1 MSNRW
6 REDTLGPRGIPMNQI
21 QSIDSL
27 FNPDAC
33 KSVFDRPEDS
43 QYVSTAK
50 IITAAGA
57 RNSLRETTRNTS
69 EGSSICEADEK
80 HFNKRYR
87 DSHHEKGRL
96 TAKTRQPSPCFA
108 VSNQNSSK
116 EGKHANNY
124 KLQNKIHDL
133 RNLIESEEKII
144 SSLHK
149 KVSNEKSTLDYLEHQ
164 LEDQHQKIKAQKKK
178 LKQRGFNKSSSVVI
192 RPEEDDEEDDLEA
205 ELGLGKTI
213 HARSKARLI
222 KMLGEISGAAL
233 NDENSRS
240 IRLSAKK
247 LAKHAQSTKA
257 SCSQF
262 ETLDR
267 DAFKSHNP
275 HRDHSSNKKKERSIL
290 KETNYNDEITTL
302 RRYLQDLRKENLEL
316 KQSSVR
322 VKENDLLQVEQTKK
336 MQHLIEVLAYKE
348 KELVNH
354 EKYYREKIEDMGMK
368 IMELNDQM
376 EMALRYQDTI
386 KSLAQEVKL
395 KEVEIELTKKFFVD
409 KLQGGFQSQP
419 KKKHEWAHAHD
430 ALMKE
435 LGMLRGK
442 LDSSFSSFPNK

>member
-33 KSVFDRPEDS
+33 KSIYDRPEDS

-50 IITAAGA
+50 IITAGGV

-69 EGSSICEADEK
+69 EGSSVCEADERHLK
-80 HFNKRYR
+80 HKHR

-108 VSNQNSSK
+108 VSYQNSPK
-116 EGKHANNY
+116 KK
-124 KLQNKIHDL
+124 KLVKNHKLETKIHDL
-133 RNLIESEEKII
+133 RNMIESEEKII

-149 KVSNEKSTLDYLEHQ
+149 KVSNEKSTLDFLEHQ
-164 LEDQHQKIKAQKKK
+164 LEDQQQKIKAKKKK
-178 LKQRGFNKSSSVVI
+178 LNQRGFNKSSSVVI
-192 RPEEDDEEDDLEA
+192 RPEEEDEDDDLEA

-222 KMLGEISGAAL
+222 KMLGEISGPAF
-233 NDENSRS
+233 NDENNRS
-240 IRLSAKK
+240 VRFSENKFP
-247 LAKHAQSTKA
+247 KHAQSTKA
-257 SCSQF
+257 TSQF
-262 ETLDR
+262 EILDR

-290 KETNYNDEITTL
+290 KEANYNDEITTL

-322 VKENDLLQVEQTKK
+322 AKENDLLQVEQTKK

-348 KELVNH
+348 KEMVNH

-376 EMALRYQDTI
+376 EMSIRYQDTI
-386 KSLAQEVKL
+386 KGLAQEVKL
-395 KEVEIELTKKFFVD
+395 KDIEIELTKKFFVD

-435 LGMLRGK
+435 LGILRGK
-442 LDSSFSSFPNK
+442 LDSSYSSFPHK